1 MVPAATPAA
10 LEAAAPPEGIKDRLA
25 GLAATPGV
33 RFVVL
38 TDREG
43 FLIETA
49 GDLSP
54 ETDEVAGALASCL
67 AEASDGIGRELG
79 QGQLLGTILEYEAGT
94 LLLQTVG
101 SKALL
106 AILVDE
112 PGALGKIR
120 YYVRKVVPELARA
133 L

>member
-1 MVPAATPAA
+1 MPAAPPRVPSPAPSAPAEPMVPAATPAA

-79 QGQLLGTILEYEAGT
+79 QGGLGGKSLEVKG
-94 LLLQTVG
+94 V
-101 SKALL
+101 ALVL
-106 AILVDE
+106 RGCGWLWHT
-112 PGALGKIR
+112 
-120 YYVRKVVPELARA
+120 
-133 L
+133 